1 MMESLKELEIA
12 KSYEGKAF
20 IPEKLRKIAI
30 GSGNTRAVVF
40 SRRITKSQG
49 ALIGITDEIFN
60 KWWDDD
66 IYLSFYIDF
75 IEPDNII
82 EDCGIHMI
90 KDGSPDFIKLNPT
103 GQELEIFQ
111 KVMEYITDTGERF

>member
-1 MMESLKELEIA
+1 MESLKESEIA
-12 KSYEGKAF
+12 NSYKGKAF

-82 EDCGIHMI
+82 KDCGIEMI
-90 KDGSPDFIKLNPT
+90 KEGNPDFIKLNPT
-103 GQELEIFQ
+103 GQELEIFIN
-111 KVMEYITDTGERF
+111 VMEFVTNE

>member
-1 MMESLKELEIA
+1 MMGSLKESEIA
-12 KSYEGKAF
+12 KVYEGKSF

-30 GSGNTRAVVF
+30 GSGNSRAVVF

-66 IYLSFYIDF
+66 IIFSVYIDL
-75 IEPDNII
+75 IEPANII

-90 KDGSPDFIKLNPT
+90 KDGSPDFIEIDPT
-103 GQELEIFQ
+103 EQELEIF
-111 KVMEYITDTGERF
+111 KNVMEYITKEDSK